1 MNMIIKK
8 TNLNLVSIVLKE
20 EIQMRAYEKPVIT
33 VDSGMAEGIYAA
45 SGATQGTLNV
55 TYYGVW
61 DRMAEKVWLWQ
72 TGPELMEPSL

>member
-33 VDSGMAEGIYAA
+33 VE
-45 SGATQGTLNV
+45 
-55 TYYGVW
+55 
-61 DRMAEKVWLWQ
+61 WQ
-72 TGPELMEPSL
+72 KGFMQQVEQHRAH

>member
-45 SGATQGTLNV
+45 SGAH
-55 TYYGVW
+55 
-61 DRMAEKVWLWQ
+61 RAH
-72 TGPELMEPSL
+72 